1 MLWIANHN
9 VIGQAYQLIPFE
21 ETGVKIEKVFLSAL
35 VAGAIGMAGFGAH
48 AELVTSKELPM
59 VLALE
64 AAAEAVAACEKT
76 NYRVTVT
83 VLDRSG
89 QTRVILKG
97 DRATPH
103 TLDSSRGKAYTVVTL
118 GPIVKLDT
126 SGEITARVRENPA
139 AAGLSAIPGLVFLT
153 GGIAIK
159 SGDEIIAAIGVG
171 GAPGGNLDEICAKA
185 GLEKIKDRLK

>member
-1 MLWIANHN
+1 MKAKTWLAIA
-9 VIGQAYQLIPFE
+9 L
-21 ETGVKIEKVFLSAL
+21 GVTAFASR
-35 VAGAIGMAGFGAH
+35 
-48 AELVTSKELPM
+48 AELVKNNDLPM
-59 VLALE
+59 ALAME
-64 AAAEAVAACEKT
+64 AAAEAVAACEKS

-83 VLDRSG
+83 VLDRAG

-126 SGEITARVRENPA
+126 SGEIATRIKENPA

-153 GGIAIK
+153 GGVAIK
-159 SGDEIIAAIGVG
+159 SGDELLAAIGVG

-185 GLEKIKDRLK
+185 GIDKIKDRLK

>member
-1 MLWIANHN
+1 MRAKKFFL
-9 VIGQAYQLIPFE
+9 
-21 ETGVKIEKVFLSAL
+21 TSLSAFAFAA
-35 VAGAIGMAGFGAH
+35 VSPIAH
-48 AELVTSKELPM
+48 AELLTSRDLPM
-59 VLALE
+59 PLAME
-64 AAAEAVAACEKT
+64 AAAEAVAACEKS

-83 VLDRSG
+83 VLDRAG

-118 GPIVKLDT
+118 GPIVRLDT
-126 SGEITARVRENPA
+126 SGDIATRIRENPA

-159 SGDEIIAAIGVG
+159 SGEEIIAAIGVG
-171 GAPGGNLDEICAKA
+171 GAPGGHLDEICAKA

>member
-1 MLWIANHN
+1 MRHQSKFF
-9 VIGQAYQLIPFE
+9 V
-21 ETGVKIEKVFLSAL
+21 L
-35 VAGAIGMAGFGAH
+35 VNTLVLCLASISSH
-48 AELVTSKELPM
+48 AELVSAQDLPM
-59 VLALE
+59 ALALE

-83 VLDRSG
+83 VLDRAG

-97 DRATPH
+97 DKATPH

-118 GPIVKLDT
+118 GPILKMDT
-126 SGEITARVRENPA
+126 SGEIATRVRENPA

-153 GGIAIK
+153 GGVAIK

-171 GAPGGNLDEICAKA
+171 GAPGGNLDEVCAKA
-185 GLEKIKDRLK
+185 GIEKIKDRLK

>member
-1 MLWIANHN
+1 MKAKTWLAIA
-9 VIGQAYQLIPFE
+9 L
-21 ETGVKIEKVFLSAL
+21 GVTAFASR
-35 VAGAIGMAGFGAH
+35 
-48 AELVTSKELPM
+48 AELVKNNDLPM
-59 VLALE
+59 ALAME
-64 AAAEAVAACEKT
+64 AAAEAVAACEKS

-83 VLDRSG
+83 VLDRAG

-103 TLDSSRGKAYTVVTL
+103 TLDSSHGKAYTVVTL

-126 SGEITARVRENPA
+126 SGEIATRIKENPA

-153 GGIAIK
+153 GGVAIK
-159 SGDEIIAAIGVG
+159 SGDELLAAIGVG

-185 GLEKIKDRLK
+185 GIDKIKDRLK